1 MDYGVVVSKAYNVQ
15 YHKTMAET
23 EADPKNSKFFEW
35 KKKVAATPGYK
46 EEDFWAAMRKAGKLI
61 DLPSFTPTASA
72 SSGSSLGATT
82 TLDFFDAAVTA
93 ETMSKEF
100 IENLNAHKNLLY
112 GATVSQV
119 VGAAMKGIIDARTT
133 GDAKQIVMDA
143 ILAVFC
149 AFTISAEIHKMYN
162 THCRKGIWKEF
173 EIKGARKGATAKDSW
188 VSDSSMNATA
198 LKLLGQVIAAS
209 ASPKSTLGIKAAEI
223 GTIFKPVANESEYGK
238 LTLATS
244 KALTPS
250 DTAAQLAF
258 AKNCG
263 KLVKVVEHLLEN
275 GGNSLQAFEDE
286 MGAIVSNII

>member
-1 MDYGVVVSKAYNVQ
+1 MDYGPVVSKAHTVQ
-15 YHKTMAET
+15 FHKSMVDT
-23 EADPKNSKFFEW
+23 EADPKNAKFFEW
-35 KKKVAATPGYK
+35 KKKIAATPGYK
-46 EEDFWAAMRKAGKLI
+46 EEDFWTAMRKAGKLA
-61 DLPSFTPTASA
+61 DLPSFTPSA
-72 SSGSSLGATT
+72 SSPTGASSSLA
-82 TLDFFDAAVTA
+82 LSVDFFDAAATA
-93 ETMSKEF
+93 DTMSKDF

-119 VGAAMKGIIDARTT
+119 VGAAMKGIIDARNT

-173 EIKGARKGATAKDSW
+173 EIKGARKGATSKDSW

-209 ASPKSTLGIKAAEI
+209 ASSKSSLGIKAAEI

-258 AKNCG
+258 AKTCG

-275 GGNSLQAFEDE
+275 GGNNLQAFEDE
-286 MGAIVSNII
+286 MGAITSSLI